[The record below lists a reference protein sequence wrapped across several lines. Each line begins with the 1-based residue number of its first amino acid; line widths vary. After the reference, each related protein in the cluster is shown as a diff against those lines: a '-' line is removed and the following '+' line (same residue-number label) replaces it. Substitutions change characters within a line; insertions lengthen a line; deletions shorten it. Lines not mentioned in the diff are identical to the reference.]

1 MGPDPLMDRK
11 LEAAQSALLER
22 YAPETRVR
30 RVRWSQGETQVLEVG
45 DGLPLLLVH
54 GGLDNAFSWAPILHE
69 LARDRHVIAV
79 DLPGHGLADPFDFS
93 QTDLFAHAGTFLGDV
108 LDALELPAVE
118 LVASSIG
125 ALYAIAFAA
134 DAPQRVSRLVLAGSP
149 AGLMRPGVPFQLR
162 LLGLP
167 LVGQPLGRLL
177 MSKPTRD
184 GNRKFWGQILVTH
197 PERLDDTLLDADVA
211 SQIRNADSHLSLIKC
226 IADVG
231 GLRRKWLLGTRW
243 QGLTMPVL
251 VLWGE
256 DDAFLALDKGEAVVL
271 QNPQARVVRV
281 PDAGHVPWHD
291 DPKRVVNEIQSF
303 LSTPR

>member
-1 MGPDPLMDRK
+1 MASDSTFDRQ
-11 LEAAQSALLER
+11 LEAAQAALLEH

-30 RVRWSQGETQVLEVG
+30 RVRWSQGDTQVFEIG
-45 DGLPLLLVH
+45 NGPPLLLVH
-54 GGLDNAFSWAPILHE
+54 GGMDNAFSWAPILHA

-93 QTDLFAHAGTFLGDV
+93 HADLFAHAHTFLGDL
-108 LDALELPAVE
+108 LDALDLPAVD

-125 ALYAIAFAA
+125 ALYAVAFAA
-134 DAPQRVSRLVLAGSP
+134 DSPERVRRLVLAGSP
-149 AGLMRPGVPFQLR
+149 AGMKRPGVPFQLR

-177 MSKPTRD
+177 MSKPTRE

-197 PERLDDTLLDADVA
+197 PERLDDRLLDADVA
-211 SQIRNADSHLSLIKC
+211 SQIRNADSHLSLVGC
-226 IADVG
+226 IADAG
-231 GLRRKWLLGTRW
+231 GLRRRWLLGARW
-243 QGLTMPVL
+243 HGLQMPVL

-256 DDAFLALDKGEAVVL
+256 DDAFLGFEKGQGVVS
-271 QNPQARVVRV
+271 QNPHAHIIRI

-291 DPKRVVNEIQSF
+291 DPERVVKEVQAF
-303 LSTPR
+303 LSTSS